1 MIFFVAEHNSL
12 SIFIIYIKIME
23 EQHNLCE
30 HVQTK
35 WFVLSLPFFNNST
48 NFIDNRLFRII
59 LYQRETKWDSSL
71 RLFFP
76 VLEQK

>member
-35 WFVLSLPFFNNST
+35 WFVLYPYPFST
-48 NFIDNRLFRII
+48 IPQISSIIDFLGQFYIKGRRSEI
-59 LYQRETKWDSSL
+59 
-71 RLFFP
+71 P
-76 VLEQK
+76 A

>member
-1 MIFFVAEHNSL
+1 MYIQIRNKLSIHDFFVAEHNSL

-35 WFVLSLPFFNNST
+35 WFVIPTLFYLANSKSSSIH
-48 NFIDNRLFRII
+48 NKFQKISF
-59 LYQRETKWDSSL
+59 QRETK
-71 RLFFP
+71 
-76 VLEQK
+76 